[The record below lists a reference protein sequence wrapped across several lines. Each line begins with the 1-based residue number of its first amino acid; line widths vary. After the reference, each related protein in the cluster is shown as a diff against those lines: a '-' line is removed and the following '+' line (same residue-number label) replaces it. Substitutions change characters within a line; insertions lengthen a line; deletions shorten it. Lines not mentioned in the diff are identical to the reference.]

1 MPNEAVTK
9 YWLEHYVDDLC
20 TLCGNWGVIDSR
32 ASATS
37 PAGWR
42 VGRLNFCICPN
53 GQALRE
59 GNADIERVL
68 INRH

>member
-1 MPNEAVTK
+1 MPDEAITD
-9 YWLEHYVDDLC
+9 YWLKHYMDRHC

-32 ASATS
+32 ASAIT
-37 PAGWR
+37 PAGYR

-59 GNADIERVL
+59 GNADI
-68 INRH
+68 NRILVNR